1 MVRVLT
7 RALQPVRSLC
17 SAPSAADVEL
27 KNVTKANFE
36 PALAELRRHVR
47 EADFV
52 AIDLEMTGITSA
64 PWREI
69 FEFDRPDIQYLK
81 VKDSAHKFAVVQF
94 GVCPFRW
101 DQHSTSFVAHPHNF
115 YVFPRQEIAG
125 DGSSYEFLCQT
136 SSLEF
141 LAKYQFDFNT
151 CINEGISYLSR
162 SQEEEALKCLDSI
175 HKDEILDVS
184 SNLRNVSDTQ
194 LVRMAD
200 ILFAERMKNAVGE
213 WRAGLLQ
220 GGSWG
225 PESQGSLN
233 DVNQKFQTTFFQ
245 TRPALAVNGLT
256 SRQLK
261 LIKLVTEKHFS
272 DLAYVHVAGESSSRL
287 PLIVYTDS
295 AKDRDVLKGE
305 VKACQRKAA
314 EISIKSA
321 IGFRHVIDLL
331 SSERKLIVGHN
342 CFLDLAHVY
351 SKFIGPLPSTAEEF
365 VSAVQTYFP
374 SIVDT
379 KVLLNSDDVL
389 SHIMNKSSTSLSNA
403 FNLLCLPPVAPT
415 GTNNGS
421 ADIPRVKV
429 DVQVDDQRFSNWNS
443 GAKHEAGY
451 DAFMTGCVFSE
462 ACFRLGIDFNPLA
475 PGSILQHNE
484 KLEKY
489 INYLYLS
496 WANGDIIDLKT
507 GKCGPD
513 TLVHQMDETAAFVH
527 EQIKFIL
534 RFRSSKKLG
543 RTKRSG
549 CKGYSAASLT
559 YLKSSKSGALFREW
573 RNRESVCMKKVLTG
587 YILRITGSASLLR
600 ICSTLLIPDTP
611 CAVGD
616 VVREVMTSS
625 CRRLIRQE
633 EGEAVAKGSRIEVV
647 DGEGEAGGEGG
658 GDVGFG
664 VEEGDG
670 VVEDDGARAG
680 GRDLELAGQPHDA
693 VSDVGVAEEAEVAD
707 GEVREFQIHI
717 LRCVAL
723 AEDQETDQ
731 GTKEVS

>member
-1 MVRVLT
+1 MRNTYMVRVLT

-194 LVRMAD
+194 L
-200 ILFAERMKNAVGE
+200 
-213 WRAGLLQ
+213 

-513 TLVHQMDETAAFVH
+513 TLGSAIGRRRWLAKFTFSNMILLWRLPTKLKAKDIRECFYKAFGSGSITSVHQMDETAAFVQFSRAELVSDFLELKDRLDRDNNNPMSVVH
-527 EQIKFIL
+527 PLSRIL
-534 RFRSSKKLG
+534 ETGCVRAATYETYKEVCLSPLSELLFADQAERLG
-543 RTKRSG
+543 
-549 CKGYSAASLT
+549 
-559 YLKSSKSGALFREW
+559 
-573 RNRESVCMKKVLTG
+573 MK
-587 YILRITGSASLLR
+587 
-600 ICSTLLIPDTP
+600 
-611 CAVGD
+611 
-616 VVREVMTSS
+616 
-625 CRRLIRQE
+625 
-633 EGEAVAKGSRIEVV
+633 GEARLVQSSVDV
-647 DGEGEAGGEGG
+647 DGEDSHEGEGEITMPT
-658 GDVGFG
+658 F
-664 VEEGDG
+664 
-670 VVEDDGARAG
+670 R
-680 GRDLELAGQPHDA
+680 ELQQSSAS
-693 VSDVGVAEEAEVAD
+693 VTT
-707 GEVREFQIHI
+707 RNFQ
-717 LRCVAL
+717 
-723 AEDQETDQ
+723 TDRIMDSLCRSAAQ
-731 GTKEVS
+731 

>member
-1 MVRVLT
+1 MRNSYLARVLT

-17 SAPSAADVEL
+17 SAADVEL
-27 KNVTKANFE
+27 KNVTKSNFE

-115 YVFPRQEIAG
+115 YVFPRKEIAG

-162 SQEEEALKCLDSI
+162 SQEEEALKCLDSM
-175 HKDEILDVS
+175 HKDEVLDVS
-184 SNLRNVSDTQ
+184 SNLRNVSDMQ

-200 ILFAERMKNAVGE
+200 ILFAERMKNVVGE
-213 WRAGLLQ
+213 WRAGLLR

-295 AKDRDVLKGE
+295 AKDRDILKGE

-403 FNLLCLPPVAPT
+403 FNLLCLPSVAPT
-415 GTNNGS
+415 GTNNGL
-421 ADIPRVKV
+421 ANIPRVKV
-429 DVQVDDQRFSNWNS
+429 DVQVDNQRFSNWNS

-475 PGSILQHNE
+475 PGLVLQHNE
-484 KLEKY
+484 KLQKY

-507 GKCGPD
+507 GKSGPD
-513 TLVHQMDETAAFVH
+513 TLGSAIGRRRWPAKFMFSNMILLWGLPTKLKAKDIRECFYKAFGSGSITSVHQMDETAAFVQFSRAELVSDFLELKDRLERDNNNPMSVVH
-527 EQIKFIL
+527 PLSRIL
-534 RFRSSKKLG
+534 E
-543 RTKRSG
+543 TG
-549 CKGYSAASLT
+549 CVRAASYET
-559 YLKSSKSGALFREW
+559 YKEACLSPLSELLFADQAERLGMKGEARLVQSSVDVDGED
-573 RNRESVCMKKVLTG
+573 NRE
-587 YILRITGSASLLR
+587 
-600 ICSTLLIPDTP
+600 
-611 CAVGD
+611 
-616 VVREVMTSS
+616 
-625 CRRLIRQE
+625 E
-633 EGEAVAKGSRIEVV
+633 EGEITLPTFRELKQSGSSVGTSNFQTDRIM
-647 DGEGEAGGEGG
+647 DSLCRSA
-658 GDVGFG
+658 
-664 VEEGDG
+664 
-670 VVEDDGARAG
+670 A
-680 GRDLELAGQPHDA
+680 Q
-693 VSDVGVAEEAEVAD
+693 
-707 GEVREFQIHI
+707 
-717 LRCVAL
+717 
-723 AEDQETDQ
+723 
-731 GTKEVS
+731 